1 MPKELLLEIGTEEI
15 PSVYLN
21 PAINRIEEL
30 AKKILTENR
39 ISYGEIRVFGSP
51 RRLILFVENLS
62 DRQESVASKIIGP
75 PKRVSFDEN
84 GLSTQAAVGFAKNQG
99 IKVED
104 LKIEKTEKGEYL
116 FAIKEEKGGA
126 TKKILPDILTKLIFS
141 IPFPKHMRWGDGNVK
156 FVRPV
161 HWILCLYNGDVVKF
175 KLDSVKSGN
184 KSFGHRFLS
193 PKAFT
198 VKDFASY
205 KRKTK
210 GNYIIFNQGERKEA
224 ILKEANKLAKKAG
237 GSLYEDADLLEAVTH
252 LVEYPSP
259 IFCEFEKEY
268 LELPKEVLIS
278 VMKKHQ
284 RYFPVVNSNGSL
296 LPNFIAIS
304 NNKVKNPS
312 VMKAGYERVLKAR
325 FSDGRFF
332 YEEDRKKPFNE
343 FIEKLKSVVFQ
354 ERLGTYYEKVERIV
368 KLTNYLSDV
377 IAPDE
382 KEISERAAFLCK
394 ADLVTQMVY
403 EFPDLQGIMGREYA
417 KLSGEK
423 KEVADAIY
431 EHYLPRFVGD
441 KLPDSRAG
449 DVVSIADKIDT
460 IVGCFGVGLIP
471 SGSED
476 PYALRRQTLAIA
488 NIILG
493 KGYQLSISDLIDKTI
508 DIVGQKLVL
517 TSSKSGIER
526 GRGDVKNE
534 VIDFFKSRLKNQL
547 VSDGFS
553 YDVVDAVFSA
563 KFDDILDA
571 VNKVKALSGLKTLP
585 YFEPLAVAFKR
596 AANLIMTSSKS
607 GIVKENKYGSPDPA
621 LFKEDAERELHESFY
636 NIKNDVEKLVH
647 EKKYLDAMKKIA
659 EMRGSVDKFFDKVMV
674 MVEDKSLRENRLNLL
689 CNISRLYGELADFT
703 KIIIS
708 K

>member
-1 MPKELLLEIGTEEI
+1 MLKELLLEIGTEEI

-21 PAINRIEEL
+21 PAIGKIEEL
-30 AKKILTENR
+30 TKKLFAENR
-39 ISYGEIRVFGSP
+39 VSHGQIKVFGSP

-62 DRQESVASKIIGP
+62 DRQESITSKVIGP
-75 PKRVSFDEN
+75 PKRVSFNEK
-84 GLSTQAAVGFAKNQG
+84 GLPTQAAVGFAKNQG
-99 IKVED
+99 IRVED
-104 LKIEKTEKGEYL
+104 LNVEKTEKGEYL
-116 FAIKEEKGGA
+116 CAVKEEKGEA
-126 TKKILPDILTKLIFS
+126 TKKILPDILPKLIFS

-175 KLDSVKSGN
+175 EFDSVKSGN
-184 KSFGHRFLS
+184 KTFGHRFLS
-193 PKAFT
+193 PKIFT

-205 KRKTK
+205 KKKTK
-210 GNYIIFNQGERKEA
+210 ENYIIFNQEDRRET

-237 GSLYEDADLLEAVTH
+237 GSLYEDANLLEAVTH
-252 LVEYPSP
+252 LVEYPCP
-259 IFCEFEKEY
+259 ILGEFGKEY

-284 RYFPVVNSNGSL
+284 RYFSIVNSNGSL

-304 NNKVKNPS
+304 NNKVKNPA

-325 FSDGRFF
+325 FSDARFF
-332 YEEDRKKPFNE
+332 YEEDKKKPLKE
-343 FIEKLKSVVFQ
+343 YIEKLKSVVFQ
-354 ERLGTYYEKVERIV
+354 EKLGTYYEKVERIV
-368 KLTNYLSDV
+368 KLACYIADK
-377 IAPDE
+377 IAPDS
-382 KEISERAAFLCK
+382 KEISERGAFLCK

-417 KLSGEK
+417 RLSGEK
-423 KEVADAIY
+423 QEVADAIY
-431 EHYLPRFVGD
+431 EHYLPRFAGD

-449 DVVSIADKIDT
+449 DIVSIADKIDT
-460 IVGCFGVGLIP
+460 IIGCFGVGLIP
-471 SGSED
+471 TGSED

-493 KGYQLSISDLIDKTI
+493 KSYQISVSDLIDRAM
-508 DIVGQKLVL
+508 DIAGQK
-517 TSSKSGIER
+517 IER
-526 GRGDVKNE
+526 GRGEVKNE

-563 KFDDILDA
+563 RFNDILDA
-571 VNKVKALSGLKTLP
+571 VNKVKALSELKTLE
-585 YFEPLAVAFKR
+585 YFSPLAIAFKR
-596 AANLIMTSSKS
+596 AANI
-607 GIVKENKYGSPDPA
+607 IKENKYGSPDPA
-621 LFKEDAERELHESFY
+621 LLKEDAEKELYDSF
-636 NIKNDVEKLVH
+636 NSIKSDVEKLVE
-647 EKKYLDAMKKIA
+647 EKMYLDAMKKIA
-659 EMRGSVDKFFDKVMV
+659 EIRGSVDKFFDKVMV

-689 CNISRLYGELADFT
+689 SNISKLYGELADFT
-703 KIIIS
+703 KIIIV

>member
-1 MPKELLLEIGTEEI
+1 MLKELLLEIGTEEI

-21 PAINRIEEL
+21 PAIGKIEEL
-30 AKKILTENR
+30 TKKLFAENR
-39 ISYGEIRVFGSP
+39 VSHGQIKVFGSP

-62 DRQESVASKIIGP
+62 DRQESITSKVIGP
-75 PKRVSFDEN
+75 PKRVSFNEK
-84 GLSTQAAVGFAKNQG
+84 GLPTQAAVGFAKNQG
-99 IKVED
+99 IRVED
-104 LKIEKTEKGEYL
+104 LNVEKTEKGEYL
-116 FAIKEEKGGA
+116 CAVKEEKGEA
-126 TKKILPDILTKLIFS
+126 TKKILPDILPKLIFS

-175 KLDSVKSGN
+175 EFDSVKSGN

-193 PKAFT
+193 PKIFT

-205 KRKTK
+205 KKKTK
-210 GNYIIFNQGERKEA
+210 ENYIIFNQEDRRET

-237 GSLYEDADLLEAVTH
+237 GSLYEDANLLEAVTH
-252 LVEYPSP
+252 LVEYPCP
-259 IFCEFEKEY
+259 ILGEFGKEY

-284 RYFPVVNSNGSL
+284 RYFSIVNSNGSL

-304 NNKVKNPS
+304 NNKVKNPA

-325 FSDGRFF
+325 FSDARFF
-332 YEEDRKKPFNE
+332 YEEDKKKPLKE
-343 FIEKLKSVVFQ
+343 YIEKLKSVVFQ
-354 ERLGTYYEKVERIV
+354 EKLGTYYEKVERIV
-368 KLTNYLSDV
+368 KLACYLADK
-377 IAPDE
+377 IAPDS
-382 KEISERAAFLCK
+382 KEISERGAFLCK

-417 KLSGEK
+417 RLSGEK
-423 KEVADAIY
+423 QEVADAIY
-431 EHYLPRFVGD
+431 EHYLPRFAGD

-449 DVVSIADKIDT
+449 DIVSIADKIDT
-460 IVGCFGVGLIP
+460 IIGCFGVGLIP
-471 SGSED
+471 TGSED

-493 KGYQLSISDLIDKTI
+493 KSYQISVSDLIDRAM
-508 DIVGQKLVL
+508 DIAGQK
-517 TSSKSGIER
+517 IER
-526 GRGDVKNE
+526 GRGEVKNE

-563 KFDDILDA
+563 RFNDILDA
-571 VNKVKALSGLKTLP
+571 VNKVKALSELKTLE
-585 YFEPLAVAFKR
+585 YFSPLAIAFKR
-596 AANLIMTSSKS
+596 AANI
-607 GIVKENKYGSPDPA
+607 IKENKYGSPDPA
-621 LFKEDAERELHESFY
+621 LLKEDAEKELYDSF
-636 NIKNDVEKLVH
+636 NSIKSDVEKLVE
-647 EKKYLDAMKKIA
+647 EKMYLDAMKKIA
-659 EMRGSVDKFFDKVMV
+659 EIRGSVDKFFDKVMV

-689 CNISRLYGELADFT
+689 SNISKLYGELADFT
-703 KIIIS
+703 KIIIV

>member
-1 MPKELLLEIGTEEI
+1 MLKELLLEIGTEEI

-21 PAINRIEEL
+21 PAISKIGDL
-30 AKKILTENR
+30 AKKILTDNR
-39 ISYGEIRVFGSP
+39 ISHGQIKVFGSP

-62 DRQESVASKIIGP
+62 DRQESITSKVIGP
-75 PKRVSFDEN
+75 PKRVSFNEK
-84 GLSTQAAVGFAKNQG
+84 GLPTQAAVGFAKNQG
-99 IKVED
+99 IRVED
-104 LKIEKTEKGEYL
+104 LNVEKTEKGEYL
-116 FAIKEEKGGA
+116 SAVKEDKGET
-126 TKKILPDILTKLIFS
+126 TKKILPDILPKLIFS

-175 KLDSVKSGN
+175 EFDSVKSGN
-184 KSFGHRFLS
+184 KTFGHRFLS
-193 PKAFT
+193 PKIFT

-205 KRKTK
+205 KKKTK
-210 GNYIIFNQGERKEA
+210 ENYIIFNQEDRRET

-237 GSLYEDADLLEAVTH
+237 GSLYEDANLLEAVTH
-252 LVEYPSP
+252 LVEYPCP
-259 IFCEFEKEY
+259 ILGEFGKEY

-284 RYFPVVNSNGSL
+284 RYFSIVNSNGSL

-304 NNKVKNPS
+304 NNKVKNPA

-325 FSDGRFF
+325 FSDARFF
-332 YEEDRKKPFNE
+332 YEEDKKKPLKE
-343 FIEKLKSVVFQ
+343 YMEKLKSVVFQ
-354 ERLGTYYEKVERIV
+354 EKLGTYYEKVERIV
-368 KLTNYLSDV
+368 KLACYLADK
-377 IAPDE
+377 IAPDS
-382 KEISERAAFLCK
+382 KEISERGAFLCK

-417 KLSGEK
+417 RLSGEK
-423 KEVADAIY
+423 QEVADAIY
-431 EHYLPRFVGD
+431 EHYLPRFAGD

-449 DVVSIADKIDT
+449 DIVSIADKIDT
-460 IVGCFGVGLIP
+460 IIGCFGVGLIP
-471 SGSED
+471 TGSED

-493 KGYQLSISDLIDKTI
+493 KSYQISVSDLIDRAM
-508 DIVGQKLVL
+508 DIAGQK
-517 TSSKSGIER
+517 IER
-526 GRGDVKNE
+526 GRGEVKNE

-563 KFDDILDA
+563 RFNDILDA
-571 VNKVKALSGLKTLP
+571 VNKVKALSELKTLE
-585 YFEPLAVAFKR
+585 YFEPLAIAFKR
-596 AANLIMTSSKS
+596 AANI
-607 GIVKENKYGSPDPA
+607 IKENKYGSPDPA
-621 LFKEDAERELHESFY
+621 LFKEDAEKELYDSF
-636 NIKNDVEKLVH
+636 NSIKSDVEKLVE
-647 EKKYLDAMKKIA
+647 EKMYLDAMKKIA
-659 EMRGSVDKFFDKVMV
+659 EIRGSVDKFFDKVMV

-689 CNISRLYGELADFT
+689 SNRSKLYGELADFT
-703 KIIIS
+703 KIIIV

>member
-1 MPKELLLEIGTEEI
+1 MLKELLLEIGTEEI

-21 PAINRIEEL
+21 PAIGKIEEL
-30 AKKILTENR
+30 TKKLFAENR
-39 ISYGEIRVFGSP
+39 VSHGQIKVFGSP

-62 DRQESVASKIIGP
+62 DRQESVVSKVIGP
-75 PKRVSFDEN
+75 PKRVSFNEK
-84 GLSTQAAVGFAKNQG
+84 GLPTQAAVGFAKNQG
-99 IKVED
+99 IRVED
-104 LKIEKTEKGEYL
+104 LNVEKTEKGEYL
-116 FAIKEEKGGA
+116 CAVKEEKGEA
-126 TKKILPDILTKLIFS
+126 TKKILPDILPKLIFS

-175 KLDSVKSGN
+175 EFDSVKSGN

-193 PKAFT
+193 PKTFT

-205 KRKTK
+205 GKKTK
-210 GNYIIFNQGERKEA
+210 ENYIIFNQEDRRET

-237 GSLYEDADLLEAVTH
+237 GSLYEDANLLEAVTH
-252 LVEYPSP
+252 LVEYPCP
-259 IFCEFEKEY
+259 ILGEFGKEY

-284 RYFPVVNSNGSL
+284 RYFSIVNSNGSL

-304 NNKVKNPS
+304 NNKVKNPA

-325 FSDGRFF
+325 FSDARFF
-332 YEEDRKKPFNE
+332 YEEDKKKPLKE
-343 FIEKLKSVVFQ
+343 YIEKLKSVVFQ
-354 ERLGTYYEKVERIV
+354 EKLGTYYEKVERIV
-368 KLTNYLSDV
+368 KLACYIADK
-377 IAPDE
+377 IAPDS
-382 KEISERAAFLCK
+382 KEISERGAFLCK

-417 KLSGEK
+417 RLSGEK
-423 KEVADAIY
+423 QEVADAIY
-431 EHYLPRFVGD
+431 EHYLPRFAGD

-449 DVVSIADKIDT
+449 DIVSIADKIDT
-460 IVGCFGVGLIP
+460 IIGCFGVGLIP
-471 SGSED
+471 TGSED

-493 KGYQLSISDLIDKTI
+493 KSYQISVSDLIDRAM
-508 DIVGQKLVL
+508 DIAGQK
-517 TSSKSGIER
+517 IER
-526 GRGDVKNE
+526 GRGEVKNE

-563 KFDDILDA
+563 RFNDILDA
-571 VNKVKALSGLKTLP
+571 VNKVKALSELKTLE
-585 YFEPLAVAFKR
+585 YFSPLAIAFKR
-596 AANLIMTSSKS
+596 AANI
-607 GIVKENKYGSPDPA
+607 IKENKYGSPDPA
-621 LFKEDAERELHESFY
+621 LLKEDAEKELYDSF
-636 NIKNDVEKLVH
+636 NSIKSDVEKLVE
-647 EKKYLDAMKKIA
+647 EKMYLDAMKKIA
-659 EMRGSVDKFFDKVMV
+659 EIRGSVDKFFDKVMV

-689 CNISRLYGELADFT
+689 SNISKLYGELADFT
-703 KIIIS
+703 KIIIV

>member
-1 MPKELLLEIGTEEI
+1 MLKELLLEIGTEEI

-21 PAINRIEEL
+21 PAISKIGDL
-30 AKKILTENR
+30 AKKILTDNR
-39 ISYGEIRVFGSP
+39 ISHGQIKVFGSP

-62 DRQESVASKIIGP
+62 DRQESVVSKVIGP
-75 PKRVSFDEN
+75 PKRVSFNEK
-84 GLSTQAAVGFAKNQG
+84 GLPTQAAVGFAKNQG
-99 IKVED
+99 IRVED
-104 LKIEKTEKGEYL
+104 LNVEKTEKGEYL
-116 FAIKEEKGGA
+116 SAVKEDKGET
-126 TKKILPDILTKLIFS
+126 TKKILPDILPKLIFS

-175 KLDSVKSGN
+175 EFDSVKSGN

-193 PKAFT
+193 PKIFT

-205 KRKTK
+205 KKKTK
-210 GNYIIFNQGERKEA
+210 ENYIIFNQEDRRET

-237 GSLYEDADLLEAVTH
+237 GSLYEDANLLEAVTH
-252 LVEYPSP
+252 LVEYPCP
-259 IFCEFEKEY
+259 ILGEFGKEY

-284 RYFPVVNSNGSL
+284 RYFSIVNSNGSL

-304 NNKVKNPS
+304 NNKVKNPA

-325 FSDGRFF
+325 FSDARFF
-332 YEEDRKKPFNE
+332 YEEDKKKPLKE
-343 FIEKLKSVVFQ
+343 YIEKLKSVVFQ
-354 ERLGTYYEKVERIV
+354 EKLGTYYEKVERIV
-368 KLTNYLSDV
+368 KLACYLADK
-377 IAPDE
+377 IAPDS
-382 KEISERAAFLCK
+382 KEISERGAFLCK

-417 KLSGEK
+417 RLSGEK
-423 KEVADAIY
+423 QEVADAIY
-431 EHYLPRFVGD
+431 EHYLPRFAGD

-449 DVVSIADKIDT
+449 DIVSIADKIDT
-460 IVGCFGVGLIP
+460 IIGCFGVGLIP
-471 SGSED
+471 TGSED

-493 KGYQLSISDLIDKTI
+493 KSYQISVSDLIDRAM
-508 DIVGQKLVL
+508 DIAGQK
-517 TSSKSGIER
+517 IER
-526 GRGDVKNE
+526 GRGEVKNE

-563 KFDDILDA
+563 RFNDILDA
-571 VNKVKALSGLKTLP
+571 VNKVKALSELKTLE
-585 YFEPLAVAFKR
+585 YFSPLAIAFKR
-596 AANLIMTSSKS
+596 AANI
-607 GIVKENKYGSPDPA
+607 IKENKYGSPDPA
-621 LFKEDAERELHESFY
+621 LLKEDAEKELYDSF
-636 NIKNDVEKLVH
+636 NSIKSDVEKLVE
-647 EKKYLDAMKKIA
+647 EKMYLDAMKKIA
-659 EMRGSVDKFFDKVMV
+659 EIRGSVDKFFDKVMV

-689 CNISRLYGELADFT
+689 SNISKLYGELADFT
-703 KIIIS
+703 KIIIV

>member
-1 MPKELLLEIGTEEI
+1 MLKELLLEIGTEEI

-21 PAINRIEEL
+21 PAIGKIEEL
-30 AKKILTENR
+30 TKKLFAENR
-39 ISYGEIRVFGSP
+39 VSHGQIKVFGSP

-62 DRQESVASKIIGP
+62 DRQESITSKVIGP
-75 PKRVSFDEN
+75 PKRVSFNEK
-84 GLSTQAAVGFAKNQG
+84 GLPTQAAVGFAKNQG
-99 IKVED
+99 IRVED
-104 LKIEKTEKGEYL
+104 LNVEKTEKGEYL
-116 FAIKEEKGGA
+116 CAVKEEKGEA
-126 TKKILPDILTKLIFS
+126 TKKILPDILPKLIFS

-175 KLDSVKSGN
+175 EFDSVKSGN

-193 PKAFT
+193 PKTFT

-205 KRKTK
+205 GKKTK
-210 GNYIIFNQGERKEA
+210 ENCIIFNQEDRRET

-237 GSLYEDADLLEAVTH
+237 GSLYEDANLLEAVTH
-252 LVEYPSP
+252 LVEYPCP
-259 IFCEFEKEY
+259 ILGEFGKEY

-284 RYFPVVNSNGSL
+284 RYFSIVNSNGSL

-304 NNKVKNPS
+304 NNKVKNPA

-325 FSDGRFF
+325 FSDARFF
-332 YEEDRKKPFNE
+332 YEEDKKKPLKE
-343 FIEKLKSVVFQ
+343 YIEKLKSVVFQ
-354 ERLGTYYEKVERIV
+354 EKLGTYYEKVERIV
-368 KLTNYLSDV
+368 KLACYIADK
-377 IAPDE
+377 IAPDS
-382 KEISERAAFLCK
+382 KEISERGAFLCK

-417 KLSGEK
+417 RLSGEK
-423 KEVADAIY
+423 QEVADAIY
-431 EHYLPRFVGD
+431 EHYLPRFAGD

-449 DVVSIADKIDT
+449 DIVSIADKIDT
-460 IVGCFGVGLIP
+460 IIGCFGVGLIP
-471 SGSED
+471 TGSED

-493 KGYQLSISDLIDKTI
+493 KSYQISVSDLIDRAM
-508 DIVGQKLVL
+508 DIAGQK
-517 TSSKSGIER
+517 IER
-526 GRGDVKNE
+526 GRGEVKNE

-563 KFDDILDA
+563 RFNDILDA
-571 VNKVKALSGLKTLP
+571 VNKVKALSELKTLE
-585 YFEPLAVAFKR
+585 YFSPLAIAFKR
-596 AANLIMTSSKS
+596 AANI
-607 GIVKENKYGSPDPA
+607 IKENKYGSPDPA
-621 LFKEDAERELHESFY
+621 LLKEDAEKELYDSF
-636 NIKNDVEKLVH
+636 NSIKSDVEKLVE
-647 EKKYLDAMKKIA
+647 EKMYLDAMKKIA
-659 EMRGSVDKFFDKVMV
+659 EIRGSVDKFFDKVMV

-689 CNISRLYGELADFT
+689 SNISKLYGELADFT
-703 KIIIS
+703 KIIIV

>member
-1 MPKELLLEIGTEEI
+1 MLKELLLEIGTEEI

-21 PAINRIEEL
+21 PAISKIGDL
-30 AKKILTENR
+30 AKKILTDNR
-39 ISYGEIRVFGSP
+39 ISHGQIKVFGSP

-62 DRQESVASKIIGP
+62 DRQESVVSKVIGP
-75 PKRVSFDEN
+75 PKRVSFNEK
-84 GLSTQAAVGFAKNQG
+84 GLPTQAAVGFAKNQG
-99 IKVED
+99 IRVED
-104 LKIEKTEKGEYL
+104 LNVEKTEKGEYL
-116 FAIKEEKGGA
+116 CAVKEEKGEA
-126 TKKILPDILTKLIFS
+126 TKKILPDILPKLIFS

-175 KLDSVKSGN
+175 EFDSVKSGN
-184 KSFGHRFLS
+184 KTFGHRFLS
-193 PKAFT
+193 PKIFT

-205 KRKTK
+205 KKKTK
-210 GNYIIFNQGERKEA
+210 ENYIIFNQEDRRET

-237 GSLYEDADLLEAVTH
+237 GSLYEDANLLEAVTH
-252 LVEYPSP
+252 LVEYPCP
-259 IFCEFEKEY
+259 ILGEFGKEY

-284 RYFPVVNSNGSL
+284 RYFSIVNSNGSL

-304 NNKVKNPS
+304 NNKVKNPA

-325 FSDGRFF
+325 FSDARFF
-332 YEEDRKKPFNE
+332 YEEDKKKPLKE
-343 FIEKLKSVVFQ
+343 YMEKLKSVVFQ
-354 ERLGTYYEKVERIV
+354 EKLGTYYEKVERIV
-368 KLTNYLSDV
+368 KLACYLADK
-377 IAPDE
+377 IAPDS
-382 KEISERAAFLCK
+382 KEISERGAFLCK

-417 KLSGEK
+417 RLSGEK
-423 KEVADAIY
+423 QEVADAIY
-431 EHYLPRFVGD
+431 EHYLPRFAGD

-449 DVVSIADKIDT
+449 DIVSIADKIDT
-460 IVGCFGVGLIP
+460 IIGCFGVGLIP
-471 SGSED
+471 TGSED

-493 KGYQLSISDLIDKTI
+493 KSYQISVSDLIDRAM
-508 DIVGQKLVL
+508 DIAGQK
-517 TSSKSGIER
+517 IER
-526 GRGDVKNE
+526 GRGEVKNE

-563 KFDDILDA
+563 RFNDILDA
-571 VNKVKALSGLKTLP
+571 VNKVKALSELKTLE
-585 YFEPLAVAFKR
+585 YFEPLAIAFKR
-596 AANLIMTSSKS
+596 AANI
-607 GIVKENKYGSPDPA
+607 IKENKYGSPDPA
-621 LFKEDAERELHESFY
+621 LFKEDAEKELYDSF
-636 NIKNDVEKLVH
+636 NSIKSDVEKLVE
-647 EKKYLDAMKKIA
+647 EKMYLDAMKKIA
-659 EMRGSVDKFFDKVMV
+659 EIRGSVDKFFDKVMV

-689 CNISRLYGELADFT
+689 SNISKLYGELADFT
-703 KIIIS
+703 KIIIV

>member
-1 MPKELLLEIGTEEI
+1 MLKELLLEIGTEEI

-21 PAINRIEEL
+21 PAIGKIEEL
-30 AKKILTENR
+30 TKKLFAENR
-39 ISYGEIRVFGSP
+39 VSHGQIKVFGSP

-62 DRQESVASKIIGP
+62 DRQESITSKVIGP
-75 PKRVSFDEN
+75 PKRVSFNEK
-84 GLSTQAAVGFAKNQG
+84 GLPTQAAVGFAKNQG
-99 IKVED
+99 IRVED
-104 LKIEKTEKGEYL
+104 LNVEKTEKGEYL
-116 FAIKEEKGGA
+116 CAVKEEKGEA
-126 TKKILPDILTKLIFS
+126 TKKILPDILPKLIFS

-175 KLDSVKSGN
+175 EFDSVKSGN

-193 PKAFT
+193 PKTFT

-205 KRKTK
+205 GKKTK
-210 GNYIIFNQGERKEA
+210 ENCIIFNQEDRKET

-237 GSLYEDADLLEAVTH
+237 GSLYEDANLLEAVTH
-252 LVEYPSP
+252 LVEYPCP
-259 IFCEFEKEY
+259 ILGEFGKEY

-284 RYFPVVNSNGSL
+284 RYFSIVNSNGSL

-304 NNKVKNPS
+304 NNKVKNPA

-325 FSDGRFF
+325 FSDARFF
-332 YEEDRKKPFNE
+332 YEEDKKKPLKE
-343 FIEKLKSVVFQ
+343 YIEKLKSVVFQ
-354 ERLGTYYEKVERIV
+354 EKLGTYYEKVERIV
-368 KLTNYLSDV
+368 KLACYIADK
-377 IAPDE
+377 IAPDS
-382 KEISERAAFLCK
+382 KEISERGAFLCK

-417 KLSGEK
+417 RLSGEK
-423 KEVADAIY
+423 QEVADAIY
-431 EHYLPRFVGD
+431 EHYLPRFAGD

-449 DVVSIADKIDT
+449 DIVSIADKIDT
-460 IVGCFGVGLIP
+460 IIGCFGVGLIP
-471 SGSED
+471 TGSED

-493 KGYQLSISDLIDKTI
+493 KSYQISVSDLIDRAM
-508 DIVGQKLVL
+508 DIAGQK
-517 TSSKSGIER
+517 IER
-526 GRGDVKNE
+526 GRGEVKNE

-563 KFDDILDA
+563 RFNDILDA
-571 VNKVKALSGLKTLP
+571 VNKVKALSELKTLE
-585 YFEPLAVAFKR
+585 YFSPLAIAFKR
-596 AANLIMTSSKS
+596 AANI
-607 GIVKENKYGSPDPA
+607 IKENKYGSPDPA
-621 LFKEDAERELHESFY
+621 LLKEDAEKELYDSF
-636 NIKNDVEKLVH
+636 NSIKSDVEKLVE
-647 EKKYLDAMKKIA
+647 EKMYLDAMKKIA
-659 EMRGSVDKFFDKVMV
+659 EIRGSVDKFFDKVMV

-689 CNISRLYGELADFT
+689 SNISKLYGELADFT
-703 KIIIS
+703 KIIIV

>member
-1 MPKELLLEIGTEEI
+1 MLKELLLEIGTEEI

-21 PAINRIEEL
+21 PAIGKIEEL
-30 AKKILTENR
+30 TKKLFAENR
-39 ISYGEIRVFGSP
+39 VSHGQIKVFGSP

-62 DRQESVASKIIGP
+62 DRQESITSKVIGP
-75 PKRVSFDEN
+75 PKRVSFNEK
-84 GLSTQAAVGFAKNQG
+84 GLPTQAAVGFAKNQG
-99 IKVED
+99 IRVED
-104 LKIEKTEKGEYL
+104 LNVEKTEKGEYL
-116 FAIKEEKGGA
+116 CAVKEEKGEA
-126 TKKILPDILTKLIFS
+126 TKKILPDILPKLIFS

-175 KLDSVKSGN
+175 EFDSVKSGN

-193 PKAFT
+193 PKTFT

-205 KRKTK
+205 GKKTK
-210 GNYIIFNQGERKEA
+210 ENYIIFNQEDRRET

-237 GSLYEDADLLEAVTH
+237 GSLYEDANLLEAVTH
-252 LVEYPSP
+252 LVEYPCP
-259 IFCEFEKEY
+259 ILGEFGKEY

-284 RYFPVVNSNGSL
+284 RYFSIVNSNGSL

-304 NNKVKNPS
+304 NNKVKNPA

-325 FSDGRFF
+325 FSDARFF
-332 YEEDRKKPFNE
+332 YEEDKKKPLKE
-343 FIEKLKSVVFQ
+343 YIEKLKSVVFQ
-354 ERLGTYYEKVERIV
+354 EKLGTYYEKVERIV
-368 KLTNYLSDV
+368 KLACYIADK
-377 IAPDE
+377 IAPDS
-382 KEISERAAFLCK
+382 KEISERGAFLCK

-417 KLSGEK
+417 RLSGEK
-423 KEVADAIY
+423 QEVADAIY
-431 EHYLPRFVGD
+431 EHYLPRFAGD

-449 DVVSIADKIDT
+449 DIVSIADKIDT
-460 IVGCFGVGLIP
+460 IIGCFGVGLIP
-471 SGSED
+471 TGSED

-493 KGYQLSISDLIDKTI
+493 KSYQISVSDLIDRAM
-508 DIVGQKLVL
+508 DIAGQK
-517 TSSKSGIER
+517 IER
-526 GRGDVKNE
+526 GRGEVKNE

-563 KFDDILDA
+563 RFNDILDA
-571 VNKVKALSGLKTLP
+571 VNKVKALSELKTLE
-585 YFEPLAVAFKR
+585 YFSPLAIAFKR
-596 AANLIMTSSKS
+596 AANI
-607 GIVKENKYGSPDPA
+607 IKENKYGSPDPA
-621 LFKEDAERELHESFY
+621 LLKEDAEKELYDSF
-636 NIKNDVEKLVH
+636 NSIKSDVEKLVE
-647 EKKYLDAMKKIA
+647 EKMYLDAMKKIA
-659 EMRGSVDKFFDKVMV
+659 EIRGSVDKFFDKVMV

-689 CNISRLYGELADFT
+689 SNISKLYGELADFT
-703 KIIIS
+703 KIIIV

>member
-1 MPKELLLEIGTEEI
+1 MLKELLLEIGTEEI

-21 PAINRIEEL
+21 PAIGKIEEL
-30 AKKILTENR
+30 TKKLFAENR
-39 ISYGEIRVFGSP
+39 VSHGQIKVFGSP

-62 DRQESVASKIIGP
+62 DRQESITSKVIGP
-75 PKRVSFDEN
+75 PKRVSFNEK
-84 GLSTQAAVGFAKNQG
+84 GLPTQAAVGFAKNQG
-99 IKVED
+99 IRVED
-104 LKIEKTEKGEYL
+104 LNVEKTEKGEYL
-116 FAIKEEKGGA
+116 CAVKEEKGEA
-126 TKKILPDILTKLIFS
+126 TKKILPDILPKLIFS

-175 KLDSVKSGN
+175 EFDSVKSGN

-193 PKAFT
+193 PKTFT

-205 KRKTK
+205 GKKTK
-210 GNYIIFNQGERKEA
+210 ENYIIFNQEDRRET

-237 GSLYEDADLLEAVTH
+237 GSLYEDANLLEAVTH
-252 LVEYPSP
+252 LVEYPCP
-259 IFCEFEKEY
+259 ILGEFGKEY

-284 RYFPVVNSNGSL
+284 RYFSIVNSNGSL

-304 NNKVKNPS
+304 NNKVKNPA

-325 FSDGRFF
+325 FSDARFF
-332 YEEDRKKPFNE
+332 YEEDKKKPLKE
-343 FIEKLKSVVFQ
+343 YMEKLKSVVFQ
-354 ERLGTYYEKVERIV
+354 EKLGTYYEKVERIV
-368 KLTNYLSDV
+368 KLACYIADK
-377 IAPDE
+377 IAPDS
-382 KEISERAAFLCK
+382 KEISERGAFLCK

-417 KLSGEK
+417 RLSGEK
-423 KEVADAIY
+423 QEVADAIY
-431 EHYLPRFVGD
+431 EHYLPRFAGD

-449 DVVSIADKIDT
+449 DIVSIADKIDT
-460 IVGCFGVGLIP
+460 IIGCFGVGLIP
-471 SGSED
+471 TGSED

-493 KGYQLSISDLIDKTI
+493 KSYQISVSDLIDRAM
-508 DIVGQKLVL
+508 DIAGQK
-517 TSSKSGIER
+517 IER
-526 GRGDVKNE
+526 GRGEVKNE

-563 KFDDILDA
+563 RFNDILDA
-571 VNKVKALSGLKTLP
+571 VNKVKALSELKTLE
-585 YFEPLAVAFKR
+585 YFSPLAIAFKR
-596 AANLIMTSSKS
+596 AANI
-607 GIVKENKYGSPDPA
+607 IKENKYGSPDPA
-621 LFKEDAERELHESFY
+621 LLKEDAEKELYDSF
-636 NIKNDVEKLVH
+636 NSIKSDVEKLVE
-647 EKKYLDAMKKIA
+647 EKMYLDAMKKIA
-659 EMRGSVDKFFDKVMV
+659 EIRGSVDKFFDKVMV

-689 CNISRLYGELADFT
+689 SNISKLYGELADFT
-703 KIIIS
+703 KIIIV

>member
-1 MPKELLLEIGTEEI
+1 MLKELLLEIGTEEI

-21 PAINRIEEL
+21 PAIGKIEEL
-30 AKKILTENR
+30 TKKLFAENR
-39 ISYGEIRVFGSP
+39 VSHGQIKVFGSP

-62 DRQESVASKIIGP
+62 DRQESITSKVIGP
-75 PKRVSFDEN
+75 PKRVSFNEK
-84 GLSTQAAVGFAKNQG
+84 GLPTQAAVGFAKNQG
-99 IKVED
+99 IRVED
-104 LKIEKTEKGEYL
+104 LNVEKTEKGEYL
-116 FAIKEEKGGA
+116 SAVKEDKGET
-126 TKKILPDILTKLIFS
+126 TKKILPDILPKLIFS

-175 KLDSVKSGN
+175 EFDSVKSGN

-193 PKAFT
+193 PKIFT

-205 KRKTK
+205 KKKTK
-210 GNYIIFNQGERKEA
+210 ENYIIFNQEDRRET

-237 GSLYEDADLLEAVTH
+237 GSLYEDANLLEAVTH
-252 LVEYPSP
+252 LVEYPCP
-259 IFCEFEKEY
+259 ILGEFGKEY

-284 RYFPVVNSNGSL
+284 RYFSIVNSNGSL

-304 NNKVKNPS
+304 NNKVKNPA

-325 FSDGRFF
+325 FSDARFF
-332 YEEDRKKPFNE
+332 YEEDKKKPLKE
-343 FIEKLKSVVFQ
+343 YIEKLKSVVFQ
-354 ERLGTYYEKVERIV
+354 EKLGTYYEKVERIV
-368 KLTNYLSDV
+368 KLACYLADK
-377 IAPDE
+377 IAPDS
-382 KEISERAAFLCK
+382 KEISERGAFLCK

-417 KLSGEK
+417 RLSGEK
-423 KEVADAIY
+423 QEVADAIY
-431 EHYLPRFVGD
+431 EHYLPRFAGD

-449 DVVSIADKIDT
+449 DIVSIADKIDT
-460 IVGCFGVGLIP
+460 IIGCFGVGLIP
-471 SGSED
+471 TGSED

-493 KGYQLSISDLIDKTI
+493 KSYQISVSDLIDRAM
-508 DIVGQKLVL
+508 DIAGQK
-517 TSSKSGIER
+517 IER
-526 GRGDVKNE
+526 GRGEVKNE

-563 KFDDILDA
+563 RFNDILDA
-571 VNKVKALSGLKTLP
+571 VNKVKALSELKTLE
-585 YFEPLAVAFKR
+585 YFEPLAIAFKR
-596 AANLIMTSSKS
+596 AANI
-607 GIVKENKYGSPDPA
+607 IKENKYGSPDPA
-621 LFKEDAERELHESFY
+621 LLKEDTEKELYDSF
-636 NIKNDVEKLVH
+636 NSIKNDVEKLVK
-647 EKKYLDAMKKIA
+647 EKRYLDAMKKIA
-659 EMRGSVDKFFDKVMV
+659 EIRSSVDKFFDKVMV

-689 CNISRLYGELADFT
+689 SNISKLYGELADFT
-703 KIIIS
+703 KIIIV

>member
-1 MPKELLLEIGTEEI
+1 MLKELLLEIGTEEI

-21 PAINRIEEL
+21 PAIGKIEEL
-30 AKKILTENR
+30 TKKLFAENR
-39 ISYGEIRVFGSP
+39 VSHGQIKVFGSP

-62 DRQESVASKIIGP
+62 DRQESITSKVIGP
-75 PKRVSFDEN
+75 PKRVSFNEK
-84 GLSTQAAVGFAKNQG
+84 GLPTQAAVGFAKNQG
-99 IKVED
+99 IRVED
-104 LKIEKTEKGEYL
+104 LNVEKTEKGEYL
-116 FAIKEEKGGA
+116 CAVKEEKGEA
-126 TKKILPDILTKLIFS
+126 TKKILPDILPKLIFS

-175 KLDSVKSGN
+175 EFDSVKSGN

-193 PKAFT
+193 PKTFT

-205 KRKTK
+205 GKKTK
-210 GNYIIFNQGERKEA
+210 ENCIIFNQEDRKET

-237 GSLYEDADLLEAVTH
+237 GSLYEDANLLEAVTH
-252 LVEYPSP
+252 LVEYPCP
-259 IFCEFEKEY
+259 ILGEFGKEY

-284 RYFPVVNSNGSL
+284 RYFSIVNSNGSL

-304 NNKVKNPS
+304 NNKVKNPA

-325 FSDGRFF
+325 FSDARFF
-332 YEEDRKKPFNE
+332 YEEDKKKPLKE
-343 FIEKLKSVVFQ
+343 YIEKLKSVVFQ
-354 ERLGTYYEKVERIV
+354 EKLGTYYEKVERIV
-368 KLTNYLSDV
+368 KLACYLADK
-377 IAPDE
+377 IAPDS
-382 KEISERAAFLCK
+382 KEISERGAFLCK

-417 KLSGEK
+417 RLSGEK
-423 KEVADAIY
+423 QEVADAIY
-431 EHYLPRFVGD
+431 EHYLPRFAGD

-449 DVVSIADKIDT
+449 DIVSIADKIDT
-460 IVGCFGVGLIP
+460 IIGCFGVGLIP
-471 SGSED
+471 TGSED

-493 KGYQLSISDLIDKTI
+493 KSYQISVSDLIDRAM
-508 DIVGQKLVL
+508 DIAGQK
-517 TSSKSGIER
+517 IER
-526 GRGDVKNE
+526 GRGEVKNE

-563 KFDDILDA
+563 RFNDILDA
-571 VNKVKALSGLKTLP
+571 VNKVKALSELKTLE
-585 YFEPLAVAFKR
+585 YFSPLAIAFKR
-596 AANLIMTSSKS
+596 AANI
-607 GIVKENKYGSPDPA
+607 IKENKYGSPDPA
-621 LFKEDAERELHESFY
+621 LLKEDAEKELYDSF
-636 NIKNDVEKLVH
+636 NSIKSDVEKLVE
-647 EKKYLDAMKKIA
+647 EKMYLDAMKKIA
-659 EMRGSVDKFFDKVMV
+659 EIRGSVDKFFDKVMV

-689 CNISRLYGELADFT
+689 SNISKLYGELADFT
-703 KIIIS
+703 KIIIV

>member
-1 MPKELLLEIGTEEI
+1 MLKELLLEIGTEEI

-21 PAINRIEEL
+21 PAIGKIEEL
-30 AKKILTENR
+30 TKKLFAENR
-39 ISYGEIRVFGSP
+39 VSHGQIKVFGSP

-62 DRQESVASKIIGP
+62 DRQESITSKVIGP
-75 PKRVSFDEN
+75 PKRVSFNEK
-84 GLSTQAAVGFAKNQG
+84 GLPTQAAVGFAKNQG
-99 IKVED
+99 IRVED
-104 LKIEKTEKGEYL
+104 LNVEKTEKGEYL
-116 FAIKEEKGGA
+116 CAVKEEKGEA
-126 TKKILPDILTKLIFS
+126 TKKILPDILPKLIFS

-175 KLDSVKSGN
+175 EFDSVKSGN

-193 PKAFT
+193 PKTFT

-205 KRKTK
+205 GKKTK
-210 GNYIIFNQGERKEA
+210 ENCIIFNQEDRKET

-237 GSLYEDADLLEAVTH
+237 GSLYEDANLLEAVTH
-252 LVEYPSP
+252 LVEYPCP
-259 IFCEFEKEY
+259 ILGEFGKEY

-284 RYFPVVNSNGSL
+284 RYFSIVNSNGSL

-304 NNKVKNPS
+304 NNKVKNPA

-325 FSDGRFF
+325 FSDARFF
-332 YEEDRKKPFNE
+332 YEEDKKKPLKE
-343 FIEKLKSVVFQ
+343 YIEKLKSVVFQ
-354 ERLGTYYEKVERIV
+354 EKLGTYYEKVERIV
-368 KLTNYLSDV
+368 KLACYLADK
-377 IAPDE
+377 IAPDS
-382 KEISERAAFLCK
+382 KEISERGAFLCK

-417 KLSGEK
+417 RLSGEK
-423 KEVADAIY
+423 QEVADAIY
-431 EHYLPRFVGD
+431 EHYLPRFAGD

-449 DVVSIADKIDT
+449 DIVSIADKIDT
-460 IVGCFGVGLIP
+460 IIGCFGVGLIP
-471 SGSED
+471 TGSED

-493 KGYQLSISDLIDKTI
+493 KSYQISVSDLIDRAM
-508 DIVGQKLVL
+508 DIAGQK
-517 TSSKSGIER
+517 IER
-526 GRGDVKNE
+526 GRGEVKNE

-563 KFDDILDA
+563 RFNDILDA
-571 VNKVKALSGLKTLP
+571 VNKVKALSELKTLE
-585 YFEPLAVAFKR
+585 YFSPLAIAFKR
-596 AANLIMTSSKS
+596 AANI
-607 GIVKENKYGSPDPA
+607 IKENKYGSPDPA
-621 LFKEDAERELHESFY
+621 LLKEDAEKELYDSF
-636 NIKNDVEKLVH
+636 NSIKSDVEKLVE
-647 EKKYLDAMKKIA
+647 EKMYLDAMKKIA
-659 EMRGSVDKFFDKVMV
+659 EIRGSVDKFFDKVMV

-689 CNISRLYGELADFT
+689 SNISKLYGGLADFT
-703 KIIIS
+703 KIIIV

>member
-1 MPKELLLEIGTEEI
+1 MLKELLLEIGTEEI

-21 PAINRIEEL
+21 PAIGKIEEL
-30 AKKILTENR
+30 TKKLFAENR
-39 ISYGEIRVFGSP
+39 VSHGQIKVFGSP

-62 DRQESVASKIIGP
+62 DRQESITSKVIGP
-75 PKRVSFDEN
+75 PKRVSFNEK
-84 GLSTQAAVGFAKNQG
+84 GLPTQAAVGFAKNQG
-99 IKVED
+99 IRVED
-104 LKIEKTEKGEYL
+104 LNVEKTEKGEYL
-116 FAIKEEKGGA
+116 CAVKEEKGEA
-126 TKKILPDILTKLIFS
+126 TKKILPDILPKLIFS

-175 KLDSVKSGN
+175 EFDSVKSGN

-193 PKAFT
+193 PKTFT

-205 KRKTK
+205 KKKTK
-210 GNYIIFNQGERKEA
+210 ENYIIFNQEDRRET

-237 GSLYEDADLLEAVTH
+237 GSLYEDANLLEAVTH
-252 LVEYPSP
+252 LVEYPCP
-259 IFCEFEKEY
+259 ILGEFGKEY

-284 RYFPVVNSNGSL
+284 RYFSIVNSNGSL

-304 NNKVKNPS
+304 NNKVKNPA

-325 FSDGRFF
+325 FSDARFF
-332 YEEDRKKPFNE
+332 YEEDKKKPLKE
-343 FIEKLKSVVFQ
+343 YIEKLKSVVFQ
-354 ERLGTYYEKVERIV
+354 EKLGTYYEKVERIV
-368 KLTNYLSDV
+368 KLACYIADK
-377 IAPDE
+377 IAPDS
-382 KEISERAAFLCK
+382 KEISERGAFLCK

-417 KLSGEK
+417 RLSGEK
-423 KEVADAIY
+423 QEVADAIY
-431 EHYLPRFVGD
+431 EHYLPRFAGD

-449 DVVSIADKIDT
+449 DIVSIADKIDT
-460 IVGCFGVGLIP
+460 IIGCFGVGLIP
-471 SGSED
+471 TGSED

-493 KGYQLSISDLIDKTI
+493 KSYQISVSDLIDRAM
-508 DIVGQKLVL
+508 DIAGQK
-517 TSSKSGIER
+517 IER
-526 GRGDVKNE
+526 GRGEVKNE

-563 KFDDILDA
+563 RFNDILDA
-571 VNKVKALSGLKTLP
+571 VNKVKALSELKTLE
-585 YFEPLAVAFKR
+585 YFSPLAIAFKR
-596 AANLIMTSSKS
+596 AANI
-607 GIVKENKYGSPDPA
+607 IKENKYGSPDPA
-621 LFKEDAERELHESFY
+621 LLKEDAEKELYDSF
-636 NIKNDVEKLVH
+636 NSIKSDVEKLVE
-647 EKKYLDAMKKIA
+647 EKMYLDAMKKIA
-659 EMRGSVDKFFDKVMV
+659 EIRGSVDKFFDKVMV

-689 CNISRLYGELADFT
+689 SNISKLYGELADFT
-703 KIIIS
+703 KIIIV

>member
-1 MPKELLLEIGTEEI
+1 MLKELLLEIGTEEI

-21 PAINRIEEL
+21 PAIGKIEEL
-30 AKKILTENR
+30 TKKLFAENR
-39 ISYGEIRVFGSP
+39 VSHGQIKVFGSP

-62 DRQESVASKIIGP
+62 DRQESITSKVIGP
-75 PKRVSFDEN
+75 PKRVSFNEK
-84 GLSTQAAVGFAKNQG
+84 GLPTQAAVGFAKNQG
-99 IKVED
+99 IRVED
-104 LKIEKTEKGEYL
+104 LNVEKTEKGEYL
-116 FAIKEEKGGA
+116 CAVKEEKGEA
-126 TKKILPDILTKLIFS
+126 TKKILPDILPKLIFS

-175 KLDSVKSGN
+175 EFDSVKSGN

-193 PKAFT
+193 PKTFT

-205 KRKTK
+205 GKKTK
-210 GNYIIFNQGERKEA
+210 ENYIIFNQEDRRET

-237 GSLYEDADLLEAVTH
+237 GSLYEDANLLEAVTH
-252 LVEYPSP
+252 LVEYPCP
-259 IFCEFEKEY
+259 ILGEFGKEY

-284 RYFPVVNSNGSL
+284 RYFSIVNSNGSL

-304 NNKVKNPS
+304 NNKVKNPA

-325 FSDGRFF
+325 FSDARFF
-332 YEEDRKKPFNE
+332 YEEDKKKPLKE
-343 FIEKLKSVVFQ
+343 YIEKLKSVVFQ
-354 ERLGTYYEKVERIV
+354 EKLGTYYEKVERIV
-368 KLTNYLSDV
+368 KLACYLADK
-377 IAPDE
+377 IAPDS
-382 KEISERAAFLCK
+382 KEISERGAFLCK

-417 KLSGEK
+417 RLSGEK
-423 KEVADAIY
+423 QEVADAIY
-431 EHYLPRFVGD
+431 EHYLPRFAGD

-449 DVVSIADKIDT
+449 DIVSIADKIDT
-460 IVGCFGVGLIP
+460 IIGCFGVGLIP
-471 SGSED
+471 TGSED

-493 KGYQLSISDLIDKTI
+493 KSYQISVSDLIDRAM
-508 DIVGQKLVL
+508 DIAGQK
-517 TSSKSGIER
+517 IER
-526 GRGDVKNE
+526 GRGEVKNE

-563 KFDDILDA
+563 RFNDILDA
-571 VNKVKALSGLKTLP
+571 VNKVKALSELKTLE
-585 YFEPLAVAFKR
+585 YFSPLAIAFKR
-596 AANLIMTSSKS
+596 AANI
-607 GIVKENKYGSPDPA
+607 IKENKYGSPDPA
-621 LFKEDAERELHESFY
+621 LLKEDAEKELYDSF
-636 NIKNDVEKLVH
+636 NSIKSDVEKLVE
-647 EKKYLDAMKKIA
+647 EKMYLDAMKKIA
-659 EMRGSVDKFFDKVMV
+659 EIRGSVDKFFDKVMV

-689 CNISRLYGELADFT
+689 SNISKLYGELADFT
-703 KIIIS
+703 KIIIV

>member
-1 MPKELLLEIGTEEI
+1 MLKELLLEIGTEEI

-21 PAINRIEEL
+21 PAIGKIEEL
-30 AKKILTENR
+30 TKKLFAENR
-39 ISYGEIRVFGSP
+39 VSHGQIKVFGSP

-62 DRQESVASKIIGP
+62 DRQESITSKVIGP
-75 PKRVSFDEN
+75 PKRVSFNEK
-84 GLSTQAAVGFAKNQG
+84 GLPTQAAVGFAKNQG
-99 IKVED
+99 IRVED
-104 LKIEKTEKGEYL
+104 LNVEKTEKGEYL
-116 FAIKEEKGGA
+116 SAVKEDKGET
-126 TKKILPDILTKLIFS
+126 TKKILPDILPKLIFS

-175 KLDSVKSGN
+175 EFDSVKSGN

-193 PKAFT
+193 PKTFT

-205 KRKTK
+205 GKKTK
-210 GNYIIFNQGERKEA
+210 ENYIIFNQEDRRET

-237 GSLYEDADLLEAVTH
+237 GSLYEDANLLEAVTH
-252 LVEYPSP
+252 LVEYPCP
-259 IFCEFEKEY
+259 ILGEFGKEY

-284 RYFPVVNSNGSL
+284 RYFSIVNSNGSL

-304 NNKVKNPS
+304 NNKVKNPA

-325 FSDGRFF
+325 FSDARFF
-332 YEEDRKKPFNE
+332 YEEDKKKPLKE
-343 FIEKLKSVVFQ
+343 YIEKLKSVVFQ
-354 ERLGTYYEKVERIV
+354 EKLGTYYEKVERIV
-368 KLTNYLSDV
+368 KLACYLADK
-377 IAPDE
+377 IAPDS
-382 KEISERAAFLCK
+382 KEISERGAFLCK

-417 KLSGEK
+417 RLSGEK
-423 KEVADAIY
+423 QEVADAIY
-431 EHYLPRFVGD
+431 EHYLPRFAGD

-449 DVVSIADKIDT
+449 DIVSIADKIDT
-460 IVGCFGVGLIP
+460 IIGCFGVGLIP
-471 SGSED
+471 TGSED

-493 KGYQLSISDLIDKTI
+493 KSYQISVSDLIDRAM
-508 DIVGQKLVL
+508 DIAGQK
-517 TSSKSGIER
+517 IER
-526 GRGDVKNE
+526 GRGEVKNE

-563 KFDDILDA
+563 RFNDILDA
-571 VNKVKALSGLKTLP
+571 VNKVKALSELKTLE
-585 YFEPLAVAFKR
+585 YFSPLAIAFKR
-596 AANLIMTSSKS
+596 AANI
-607 GIVKENKYGSPDPA
+607 IKENKYGSPDPA
-621 LFKEDAERELHESFY
+621 LLKEDAEKELYDSF
-636 NIKNDVEKLVH
+636 NSIKSDVEKLVE
-647 EKKYLDAMKKIA
+647 EKMYLDAMKKIA
-659 EMRGSVDKFFDKVMV
+659 EIRGSVDKFFDKVMV

-689 CNISRLYGELADFT
+689 SNISKLYGELADFT
-703 KIIIS
+703 KIIIV

>member
-1 MPKELLLEIGTEEI
+1 MLKELLLEIGTEEI

-21 PAINRIEEL
+21 PAIGKIEEL
-30 AKKILTENR
+30 TKKLFAENR
-39 ISYGEIRVFGSP
+39 VSHGQIKVFGSP

-62 DRQESVASKIIGP
+62 DRQESITSKVIGP
-75 PKRVSFDEN
+75 PKRVSFNEK
-84 GLSTQAAVGFAKNQG
+84 GLPTQAAVGFAKNQG
-99 IKVED
+99 IRVED
-104 LKIEKTEKGEYL
+104 LNVEKTEKGEYL
-116 FAIKEEKGGA
+116 CAVKEEKGEA
-126 TKKILPDILTKLIFS
+126 TKKILPDILPKLIFS

-175 KLDSVKSGN
+175 EFDSVKSGN

-193 PKAFT
+193 PKTFT

-205 KRKTK
+205 GKKTK
-210 GNYIIFNQGERKEA
+210 ENYIIFNQEDRRET

-237 GSLYEDADLLEAVTH
+237 GSLYEDANLLEAVTH
-252 LVEYPSP
+252 LVEYPCP
-259 IFCEFEKEY
+259 ILGEFGKEY

-284 RYFPVVNSNGSL
+284 RYFSIVNSNGSL

-304 NNKVKNPS
+304 NNKVKNPA

-325 FSDGRFF
+325 FSDARFF
-332 YEEDRKKPFNE
+332 YEEDKKKPLKE
-343 FIEKLKSVVFQ
+343 YMEKLKSVVFQ
-354 ERLGTYYEKVERIV
+354 EKLGTYYEKVERIV
-368 KLTNYLSDV
+368 KLACYLADK
-377 IAPDE
+377 IAPDS
-382 KEISERAAFLCK
+382 KEISERGAFLCK

-417 KLSGEK
+417 RLSGEK
-423 KEVADAIY
+423 QEVADAIY
-431 EHYLPRFVGD
+431 EHYLPRFAGD

-449 DVVSIADKIDT
+449 DIVSIADKIDT
-460 IVGCFGVGLIP
+460 IIGCFGVGLIP
-471 SGSED
+471 TGSED

-493 KGYQLSISDLIDKTI
+493 KSYQISVSDLIDRAM
-508 DIVGQKLVL
+508 DIAGQK
-517 TSSKSGIER
+517 IER
-526 GRGDVKNE
+526 GRGEVKNE

-563 KFDDILDA
+563 RFNDILDA
-571 VNKVKALSGLKTLP
+571 VNKVKALSELKTLE
-585 YFEPLAVAFKR
+585 YFSPLAIAFKR
-596 AANLIMTSSKS
+596 AANI
-607 GIVKENKYGSPDPA
+607 IKENKYGSPDPA
-621 LFKEDAERELHESFY
+621 LLKEDAEKELYDSF
-636 NIKNDVEKLVH
+636 NSIKSDVEKLVE
-647 EKKYLDAMKKIA
+647 EKMYLDAMKKIA
-659 EMRGSVDKFFDKVMV
+659 EIRGSVDKFFDKVMV

-689 CNISRLYGELADFT
+689 SNISKLYGGLADFT
-703 KIIIS
+703 KIIIV

>member
-1 MPKELLLEIGTEEI
+1 MLKELLLEIGTEEI

-21 PAINRIEEL
+21 PAIGKIEEL
-30 AKKILTENR
+30 TKKLFAENR
-39 ISYGEIRVFGSP
+39 VSHGQIKVFGSP

-62 DRQESVASKIIGP
+62 DRQESITSKVIGP
-75 PKRVSFDEN
+75 PKRVSFNEK
-84 GLSTQAAVGFAKNQG
+84 GLPTQAAVGFAKNQG
-99 IKVED
+99 IRVED
-104 LKIEKTEKGEYL
+104 LNVEKTEKGEYL
-116 FAIKEEKGGA
+116 SAVKEDKGET
-126 TKKILPDILTKLIFS
+126 TKKILPDILPKLIFS

-175 KLDSVKSGN
+175 EFDSVKSGN
-184 KSFGHRFLS
+184 KTFGHRFLS
-193 PKAFT
+193 PKIFT

-205 KRKTK
+205 KKKTK
-210 GNYIIFNQGERKEA
+210 ENYIIFNQEDRRET

-237 GSLYEDADLLEAVTH
+237 GSLYEDANLLEAVTH
-252 LVEYPSP
+252 LVEYPCP
-259 IFCEFEKEY
+259 ILGEFGKEY

-284 RYFPVVNSNGSL
+284 RYFSIVNSNGSL

-304 NNKVKNPS
+304 NNKVKNPA

-325 FSDGRFF
+325 FSDARFF
-332 YEEDRKKPFNE
+332 YEEDKKKPLKE
-343 FIEKLKSVVFQ
+343 YIEKLKSVVFQ
-354 ERLGTYYEKVERIV
+354 EKLGTYYEKVERIV
-368 KLTNYLSDV
+368 KLACYIADK
-377 IAPDE
+377 IAPDS
-382 KEISERAAFLCK
+382 KEISERGAFLCK

-417 KLSGEK
+417 RLSGEK
-423 KEVADAIY
+423 QEVADAIY
-431 EHYLPRFVGD
+431 EHYLPRFAGD

-449 DVVSIADKIDT
+449 DIVSIADKIDT
-460 IVGCFGVGLIP
+460 IIGCFGVGLIP
-471 SGSED
+471 TGSED

-493 KGYQLSISDLIDKTI
+493 KSYQISVSDLIDRAM
-508 DIVGQKLVL
+508 DIAGQK
-517 TSSKSGIER
+517 IER
-526 GRGDVKNE
+526 GRGEVKNE

-563 KFDDILDA
+563 RFNDILDA
-571 VNKVKALSGLKTLP
+571 VNKVKALSELKTLE
-585 YFEPLAVAFKR
+585 YFSPLAIAFKR
-596 AANLIMTSSKS
+596 AANI
-607 GIVKENKYGSPDPA
+607 IKENKYGSPDPA
-621 LFKEDAERELHESFY
+621 LLKEDAEKELYDSF
-636 NIKNDVEKLVH
+636 NSIKSDVEKLVE
-647 EKKYLDAMKKIA
+647 EKMYLDAMKKIA
-659 EMRGSVDKFFDKVMV
+659 EIRGSVDKFFDKVMV

-689 CNISRLYGELADFT
+689 SNISKLYGELADFT
-703 KIIIS
+703 KIIIV

>member
-1 MPKELLLEIGTEEI
+1 MLKELLLEIGTEEI

-21 PAINRIEEL
+21 PAIGKIEEL
-30 AKKILTENR
+30 TKKLFAENR
-39 ISYGEIRVFGSP
+39 VSHGQIKVFGSP

-62 DRQESVASKIIGP
+62 DRQESITSKVIGP
-75 PKRVSFDEN
+75 PKRVSFNEK
-84 GLSTQAAVGFAKNQG
+84 GLPTQAAVGFAKNQG
-99 IKVED
+99 IRVED
-104 LKIEKTEKGEYL
+104 LNVEKTEKGEYL
-116 FAIKEEKGGA
+116 CAVKEEKGEA
-126 TKKILPDILTKLIFS
+126 TKKILPDILPKLIFS

-175 KLDSVKSGN
+175 EFDSVKSGN

-193 PKAFT
+193 PKTFT

-205 KRKTK
+205 GKKTK
-210 GNYIIFNQGERKEA
+210 ENYIIFNQEDRRET

-237 GSLYEDADLLEAVTH
+237 GSLYEDANLLEAVTH
-252 LVEYPSP
+252 LVEYPCP
-259 IFCEFEKEY
+259 ILGEFGKEY

-284 RYFPVVNSNGSL
+284 RYFSIVNSNGSL

-304 NNKVKNPS
+304 NNKVKNPA

-325 FSDGRFF
+325 FSDARFF
-332 YEEDRKKPFNE
+332 YEEDKKKPLKE
-343 FIEKLKSVVFQ
+343 YIEKLKSVVFQ
-354 ERLGTYYEKVERIV
+354 EKLGTYYEKVERIV
-368 KLTNYLSDV
+368 KLACYIADK
-377 IAPDE
+377 IAPDS
-382 KEISERAAFLCK
+382 KEISERGAFLCK

-417 KLSGEK
+417 RLSGEK
-423 KEVADAIY
+423 QEVADAIY
-431 EHYLPRFVGD
+431 ELYLPRFAGD

-449 DVVSIADKIDT
+449 DIVSIADKIDT
-460 IVGCFGVGLIP
+460 IIGCFGVGLIP
-471 SGSED
+471 TGSED

-493 KGYQLSISDLIDKTI
+493 KSYQISVSDLIDRAM
-508 DIVGQKLVL
+508 DIAGQK
-517 TSSKSGIER
+517 IER
-526 GRGDVKNE
+526 GRGEVKNE

-563 KFDDILDA
+563 RFNDILDA
-571 VNKVKALSGLKTLP
+571 VNKVKALSELKTLE
-585 YFEPLAVAFKR
+585 YFSPLAIAFKR
-596 AANLIMTSSKS
+596 AANI
-607 GIVKENKYGSPDPA
+607 IKENKYGSPDPA
-621 LFKEDAERELHESFY
+621 LLKEDAEKELYDSF
-636 NIKNDVEKLVH
+636 NSIKSDVEKLVE
-647 EKKYLDAMKKIA
+647 EKMYLDAMKKIA
-659 EMRGSVDKFFDKVMV
+659 EIRGSVDKFFDKVMV

-689 CNISRLYGELADFT
+689 SNISKLYGELADFT
-703 KIIIS
+703 KIIIV